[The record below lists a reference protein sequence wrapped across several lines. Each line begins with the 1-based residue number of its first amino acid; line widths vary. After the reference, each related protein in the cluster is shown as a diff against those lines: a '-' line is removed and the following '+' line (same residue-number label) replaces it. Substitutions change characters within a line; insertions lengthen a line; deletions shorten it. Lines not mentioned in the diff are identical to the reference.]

1 MSEKDWN
8 ARLKYEKIDGV
19 EVTYMPVICD
29 KKVCHGFVS
38 GSDWWV
44 INLSRGNRIMEGT
57 AKSNELAK
65 RELKKAFISLGA
77 HFTEEVRAT
86 KENPIR
92 MLTDET
98 IHDII
103 EQKGKSNE

>member
-1 MSEKDWN
+1 MSDKDWN
-8 ARLKYEKIDGV
+8 TRLRYAKIDGV
-19 EVTYMPVICD
+19 EVTQMPVICD

-44 INLSRGNRIMEGT
+44 VNLSAGKRVMEGT

-65 RELKKAFISLGA
+65 RELKKAFIALGA

-86 KENPIR
+86 KDNPIR
-92 MLTDET
+92 MLTDKV
-98 IHDII
+98 IDDII
-103 EQKGKSNE
+103 EQKGEER